1 MIDKRLKKSQH
12 IRAKKAWNIIIVM
25 SVLLLGVMVVSV
37 SWGTIQVPWNDTLAI
52 ILGHTPFGDLHS
64 PDVNSEYQAVVWQIR
79 LPRVLV
85 GMLVGAALGISGAV
99 MQGVFGNPLADPG
112 IIGVSSGAAFGA
124 VVAISLGLTSISMFM
139 TPIFALV
146 GAILA
151 VSLTVFLSMSRGKIP
166 VMTLLLSGVAVSML
180 MGAFTSAI
188 LTLMDEHR
196 VREYL
201 FWMVGGLD
209 YRRWEHVYLAVGPI
223 LIGIVILCF
232 LARHLNIL
240 ALGEQEAKSVGVPV
254 VALRMLLLFIAAFTT
269 AMAVCVSGTIGFV
282 GLIVPHIMR
291 IIVGPEHRWLLPS
304 SALAGALFLV
314 FCDTLGR
321 MIFPPNEIR
330 VGIMTA
336 LLGAPYFLYLLRKA
350 QQNGEAL

>member
-1 MIDKRLKKSQH
+1 MIDKTSRKPQN
-12 IRAKKAWNIIIVM
+12 IRAKKAYNIIIVM
-25 SVLLLGVMVVSV
+25 SILLLGVLVFSV
-37 SWGTIQVPWNDTLAI
+37 SWGTIQVPWSDTLKI
-52 ILGHTPFGDLHS
+52 ILGQIPFNGLDF
-64 PDVNSEYQAVVWQIR
+64 PDANSEYQAVVLQIR

-124 VVAISLGLTSISMFM
+124 VVAISLGLTSISIFM
-139 TPIFALV
+139 TPIFALI

-188 LTLMDEHR
+188 LTLLDEHR

-223 LIGIVILCF
+223 LIGIVILCM

-240 ALGEQEAKSVGVPV
+240 ALGEQEAKAVGVPV
-254 VALRMLLLFIAAFTT
+254 AALRMLLLFVAAFTT

-291 IIVGPEHRWLLPS
+291 IMVGPEHRWLLPS

-321 MIFPPNEIR
+321 MIFPPHEIR

-336 LLGAPYFLYLLRKA
+336 LLGAPYFLYLLQKA
-350 QQNGEAL
+350 QRNGEAL

>member
-1 MIDKRLKKSQH
+1 MREEG
-12 IRAKKAWNIIIVM
+12 IRTQNNRGKKAKNRIIVM
-25 SVLLLGVMVVSV
+25 SILLLGVMLFSI
-37 SWGTIQVPWNDTLAI
+37 SWGTMQIPWNETLLI
-52 ILGHTPFGDLHS
+52 IAGHIPFGGLQLPVAD
-64 PDVNSEYQAVVWQIR
+64 SEYQAVVWQIR

-85 GMLVGAALGISGAV
+85 GMLVGAALSTSGAV
-99 MQGVFGNPLADPG
+99 MQGIFGNPLADPG

-124 VVAISLGLTSISMFM
+124 VVAISLGLTSNSIFI

-151 VSLTVFLSMSRGKIP
+151 VSLTVFLSMLRGKIP

-180 MGAFTSAI
+180 MGAFTSGI
-188 LTLMDEHR
+188 LTLMNESR

-223 LIGIVILCF
+223 CSGLVILCL
-232 LARHLNIL
+232 LARHLNVL

-254 VALRMLLLFIAAFTT
+254 VALRMLLLFVAAFTT
-269 AMAVCVSGTIGFV
+269 AIAVCVSGTIGFV

-291 IIVGPEHRWLLPS
+291 IMVGPEHRWLLPC
-304 SALAGALFLV
+304 SAIGGALFLV

-350 QQNGEAL
+350 QQTGGAS

>member
-1 MIDKRLKKSQH
+1 MREVKSEKTRNF
-12 IRAKKAWNIIIVM
+12 RAKKAWNIILIM
-25 SVLLLGVMVVSV
+25 SILLFGVMLFSI
-37 SWGTIQVPWNDTLAI
+37 SRGTIEVPWNETLLI
-52 ILGHTPFGDLHS
+52 IAGHIPFVGLQM
-64 PDVNSEYQAVVWQIR
+64 PDVNPEYQAVVWQIR

-85 GMLVGAALGISGAV
+85 GMLVGAALSTSGAV

-124 VVAISLGLTSISMFM
+124 VVAISLGLTSISIFI
-139 TPIFALV
+139 TPVFALV
-146 GAILA
+146 GALLA
-151 VSLTVFLSMSRGKIP
+151 VSLTVFLSLSRGKIP

-180 MGAFTSAI
+180 MGAFTSGI
-188 LTLMDEHR
+188 LTLMSEYR

-209 YRRWEHVYLAVGPI
+209 YRRWEHVYLAAGPI
-223 LIGIVILCF
+223 FSGILILCL

-254 VALRMLLLFIAAFTT
+254 VALRLLLLFVAAATT

-291 IIVGPEHRWLLPS
+291 MIVGPEHRWLLPS

-321 MIFPPNEIR
+321 MIFPTNEIR

-350 QQNGEAL
+350 QQPGGNS

>member
-1 MIDKRLKKSQH
+1 MITRNLKKPQR
-12 IRAKKAWNIIIVM
+12 IRAKKTWQIM
-25 SVLLLGVMVVSV
+25 SVMIILLFGMMVFSV
-37 SWGTIQVPWNDTLAI
+37 SWGTMQVPWKDTLGI
-52 ILGHTPFGDLHS
+52 IVGHIPLIGLDF
-64 PDVNSEYQAVVWQIR
+64 PDISAEYQAVVWQIR
-79 LPRVLV
+79 VPRVLV
-85 GMLVGAALGISGAV
+85 GVLVGAALSISGAV

-139 TPIFALV
+139 TPIFALL
-146 GAILA
+146 GAIIA

-188 LTLMDEHR
+188 LTLLDENR
-196 VREYL
+196 AREYL

-209 YRRWEHVYLAVGPI
+209 YRRWEHVYLAAGPI
-223 LIGIVILCF
+223 LIGVVILCL

-254 VALRMLLLFIAAFTT
+254 VALRMLLLFVAALTT

-291 IIVGPEHRWLLPS
+291 MMVGPEHRWLLPS

-314 FCDTLGR
+314 FCDTIGR
-321 MIFPPNEIR
+321 MIIPPNEIR

-336 LLGAPYFLYLLRKA
+336 LMGAPYFLYLLRKA

>member
-1 MIDKRLKKSQH
+1 MREEG
-12 IRAKKAWNIIIVM
+12 IRTQNNRGKKAKNKIIVM
-25 SVLLLGVMVVSV
+25 SILLLGVMLFSI
-37 SWGTIQVPWNDTLAI
+37 SWGTIQIPWNETLKI
-52 ILGHTPFGDLHS
+52 IVGHIPLGSGQLPVAD
-64 PDVNSEYQAVVWQIR
+64 SEYQAVVWQIR

-85 GMLVGAALGISGAV
+85 GMLVGAALSTSGAV
-99 MQGVFGNPLADPG
+99 MQGIFGNPLADPG

-124 VVAISLGLTSISMFM
+124 VVAISLGLTSISIFI

-151 VSLTVFLSMSRGKIP
+151 VSLTVYLCMLRGKIP

-180 MGAFTSAI
+180 MGAFTSGI
-188 LTLMDEHR
+188 LTLMNESR

-223 LIGIVILCF
+223 FTGLVILCL
-232 LARHLNIL
+232 LARHLNVL

-254 VALRMLLLFIAAFTT
+254 VALRILLLFVAAFTT
-269 AMAVCVSGTIGFV
+269 AIAVCVSGTIGFV

-291 IIVGPEHRWLLPS
+291 IMVGPEHRWLLPC
-304 SALAGALFLV
+304 SAIGGALFLV

-321 MIFPPNEIR
+321 MVFPPNEIR

-350 QQNGEAL
+350 QQTGGAS

>member
-1 MIDKRLKKSQH
+1 MRETMRKKTQGN
-12 IRAKKAWNIIIVM
+12 RDKAWKIMMVLSILLLCIIVF
-25 SVLLLGVMVVSV
+25 SI
-37 SWGTIQVPWNDTLAI
+37 SWGTIRVPWEDTLAI
-52 ILGHTPFGDLHS
+52 IGQHVPMINGYFPS
-64 PDVNSEYQAVVWQIR
+64 VNAEFQAVVWNIR
-79 LPRVLV
+79 MPRVLV
-85 GMLVGAALGISGAV
+85 GVLVGAALGVSGAV

-112 IIGVSSGAAFGA
+112 IIGVSSGASFGA
-124 VVAISLGLTSISMFM
+124 VTAIALGLTSYSIFVMPM
-139 TPIFALV
+139 FALA
-146 GAILA
+146 GSLAA
-151 VSLTVFLSMSRGKIP
+151 VSATVFLSMSRGKIP

-180 MGAFTSAI
+180 MGALTSGI
-188 LTLMDEHR
+188 LTLMNEYR

-201 FWMVGGLD
+201 FWVVGGLD
-209 YRRWEHVYLAVGPI
+209 YRRWEHVYLAVVPI
-223 LIGIVILCF
+223 LIGLIVLCL
-232 LARHLNIL
+232 LARHLNVL
-240 ALGEQEAKSVGVPV
+240 VLGEQEARSVGVPV
-254 VALRMLLLFIAAFTT
+254 VALRLLLLFVAAATT

-336 LLGAPYFLYLLRKA
+336 LLGAPYFLYLLRKT
-350 QQNGEAL
+350 QQSGGIS

>member
-1 MIDKRLKKSQH
+1 MRETMLKKTQGN
-12 IRAKKAWNIIIVM
+12 RAKKAWKIMIVL
-25 SVLLLGVMVVSV
+25 SIVLLGFIVFSI
-37 SWGTIQVPWNDTLAI
+37 SWGTITVPWEDTLAI
-52 ILGHTPFGDLHS
+52 IGQHVPVISGYFPS
-64 PDVNSEYQAVVWQIR
+64 VNAEFQAVVWNIR

-85 GMLVGAALGISGAV
+85 GVLVGAALGVSGAV

-112 IIGVSSGAAFGA
+112 IIGVSSGASLGA
-124 VVAISLGLTSISMFM
+124 VAAIALGLTSFSIFIMPM
-139 TPIFALV
+139 FALV
-146 GAILA
+146 GALAA
-151 VSLTVFLSMSRGKIP
+151 VSATVFLSMSRGKIL

-180 MGAFTSAI
+180 MGALTSGI
-188 LTLMDEHR
+188 LTLMNEYR

-201 FWMVGGLD
+201 FWVVGGLD

-223 LIGIVILCF
+223 LIGLIVLCL
-232 LARHLNIL
+232 LARHLNVL
-240 ALGEQEAKSVGVPV
+240 VLGEQEARSVGVPV
-254 VALRMLLLFIAAFTT
+254 VALRLLLLFVAAATT

-336 LLGAPYFLYLLRKA
+336 LLGAPYFLYLLRKT
-350 QQNGEAL
+350 QQSGGTS

>member
-1 MIDKRLKKSQH
+1 MNNTMLKTIKTGRGKR
-12 IRAKKAWNIIIVM
+12 AWRIILVL
-25 SVLLLGVMVVSV
+25 SVLLVAAMLFSI
-37 SWGTIQVPWNDTLAI
+37 SWGTMKVPWEDTLAI
-52 ILGHTPFGDLHS
+52 IGHHIPVIGSSFS
-64 PDVNSEYQAVVWQIR
+64 PVSEEFQAVVWNIR

-85 GMLVGAALGISGAV
+85 GALVGTALGVSGAV

-112 IIGVSSGAAFGA
+112 IIGVSSGASLGA
-124 VVAISLGLTSISMFM
+124 VIAIFLGLTSTSMLIM
-139 TPIFALV
+139 PAFALV
-146 GAILA
+146 GAIGA
-151 VSLTVFLSMSRGKIP
+151 VSVTVFLSMSRGKIP

-180 MGAFTSAI
+180 MGALTSGI
-188 LTLMDEHR
+188 LTLMNEYR

-201 FWMVGGLD
+201 FWVVGGLD

-223 LIGIVILCF
+223 LIGLIVLCL
-232 LARHLNIL
+232 LARHLNVL
-240 ALGEQEAKSVGVPV
+240 VLGEQEAKAVGVPV
-254 VALRMLLLFIAAFTT
+254 AAMRLLLVFVAAATT

-314 FCDTLGR
+314 LCDTVGR
-321 MIFPPNEIR
+321 ILFPPNEIR

-336 LLGAPYFLYLLRKA
+336 SLGAPYFLYLLRKT
-350 QQNGEAL
+350 QQSGGAS

>member
-1 MIDKRLKKSQH
+1 MIAKTLRKPQY
-12 IRAKKAWNIIIVM
+12 IRAKKTWKIMITM
-25 SVLLLGVMVVSV
+25 SILLLGVIIFSV
-37 SWGTIQVPWNDTLAI
+37 SWGTIQVPWNDTLV
-52 ILGHTPFGDLHS
+52 ILIGHIPFIGLDFS
-64 PDVNSEYQAVVWQIR
+64 GVNAEYQAVVWQIR
-79 LPRVLV
+79 VPRVLV
-85 GMLVGAALGISGAV
+85 GMLVGAALSISGAV

-139 TPIFALV
+139 TPIFALA

-166 VMTLLLSGVAVSML
+166 VMTLLLSGVAVSMF

-223 LIGIVILCF
+223 LIGVVILCL
-232 LARHLNIL
+232 LARHLNVL

>member
-1 MIDKRLKKSQH
+1 MLKNTHMS
-12 IRAKKAWNIIIVM
+12 REKKAGKIIILL
-25 SVLLLGVMVVSV
+25 SGLLLGVVVFSI
-37 SWGTIQVPWNDTLAI
+37 SWGTVQVPWEDTLAI
-52 ILGHTPFGDLHS
+52 IGQHLPMIGAYSS
-64 PDVNSEYQAVVWQIR
+64 PVNAEFQAVVWNIR

-85 GMLVGAALGISGAV
+85 GVLVGAALGVSGAV
-99 MQGVFGNPLADPG
+99 LQGVFGNPLADPG
-112 IIGVSSGAAFGA
+112 IIGVSSGASFGA
-124 VVAISLGLTSISMFM
+124 VVAIALGLTSSSMLIM
-139 TPIFALV
+139 PVFALV
-146 GAILA
+146 GAIVA
-151 VSLTVFLSMSRGKIP
+151 VCITVLLSMSRGKIP

-180 MGAFTSAI
+180 MGALTSGI
-188 LTLMDEHR
+188 LTSMSEYR

-223 LIGIVILCF
+223 LIGLIVLCL
-232 LARHLNIL
+232 LARHLNVL
-240 ALGEQEAKSVGVPV
+240 VLGEQEARAVGVPV
-254 VALRMLLLFIAAFTT
+254 VALRLLFLFIAAATT

-291 IIVGPEHRWLLPS
+291 IIIGPEHRWLLPG

-321 MIFPPNEIR
+321 MIFAPTEIR

-336 LLGAPYFLYLLRKA
+336 LVGAPYFLYLLRKA
-350 QQNGEAL
+350 QQPGGIS

>member
-1 MIDKRLKKSQH
+1 MREER
-12 IRAKKAWNIIIVM
+12 IRPQNYRGKKAKNRIIVM
-25 SVLLLGVMVVSV
+25 SILLLGVMLFSI
-37 SWGTIQVPWNDTLAI
+37 SWGTIQIPWNETLKI
-52 ILGHTPFGDLHS
+52 IVGHIPFESLQLPVAD
-64 PDVNSEYQAVVWQIR
+64 SEYQAVVWQIR

-85 GMLVGAALGISGAV
+85 GMLVGAALSTSGAV
-99 MQGVFGNPLADPG
+99 MQGIFGNPLADPG

-124 VVAISLGLTSISMFM
+124 VVAIALGLTSISIFI

-151 VSLTVFLSMSRGKIP
+151 VSLTVYLSMLRGKIP

-180 MGAFTSAI
+180 MGAFTSGI
-188 LTLMDEHR
+188 LTLMNESR

-223 LIGIVILCF
+223 FTGLVILCL
-232 LARHLNIL
+232 LARHLNVL

-254 VALRMLLLFIAAFTT
+254 VALRMLLLFVAAFTT
-269 AMAVCVSGTIGFV
+269 AIAVCVSGTIGFI

-291 IIVGPEHRWLLPS
+291 IMVGPEHRWLLPC
-304 SALAGALFLV
+304 SAIGGALFLV

-350 QQNGEAL
+350 QQAGGAS

>member
-1 MIDKRLKKSQH
+1 MREER
-12 IRAKKAWNIIIVM
+12 IRPQNNRGKKAKNSIIVM
-25 SVLLLGVMVVSV
+25 SILLLGVMLFSI
-37 SWGTIQVPWNDTLAI
+37 SWGTIQIPWNETLKI
-52 ILGHTPFGDLHS
+52 IVGHIPLGSLQLPVTD
-64 PDVNSEYQAVVWQIR
+64 SEYQAVVWQIR

-85 GMLVGAALGISGAV
+85 GVLVGAALSTSGAV
-99 MQGVFGNPLADPG
+99 MQGIFGNPLADPG

-124 VVAISLGLTSISMFM
+124 VVAIALGLTSISIFI

-151 VSLTVFLSMSRGKIP
+151 VSLTVYLSMLRGKIP

-180 MGAFTSAI
+180 MGAFTSGI
-188 LTLMDEHR
+188 LTLMNESR

-223 LIGIVILCF
+223 FTGLVILCL
-232 LARHLNIL
+232 LARHLNVL

-254 VALRMLLLFIAAFTT
+254 VALRMLLLFVAAFTT
-269 AMAVCVSGTIGFV
+269 AIAVCVSGTIGFI

-291 IIVGPEHRWLLPS
+291 IMVGPEHRWLLPC
-304 SALAGALFLV
+304 SAIGGALFLV

-350 QQNGEAL
+350 QQNGGAS